1 MRMVEGKACLNE
13 RRETLASCI
22 KEETTVSRELDRKKI
37 TVIKRRT
44 LETSERKEKGG
55 TKRIPL
61 SSLPVSHF

>member
-1 MRMVEGKACLNE
+1 MSNVNE

-44 LETSERKEKGG
+44 LETSERNERKEKGD